1 MKFFKCLLF
10 WEEKVPFQGLHNPEL
25 CYYPRCC
32 TIRTKQLEG
41 VDLRKML
48 TKVLLQLLTF
58 GLTSSF
64 ATLQSHSHKEA
75 MNDIRIGIFNNY
87 SSKHLDV
94 KAIHGIHH
102 CTKRQRKI
110 EKQTYLWGKCVTG
123 WWEANWEP
131 HNSPNGCLVVC
142 IWWVSTFLLS
152 KSKTSRGAT
161 TSSSLTSPHQP
172 RRLPGVSFPPT
183 RLPTHLAP
191 TCPLDVFLH
200 LLWHLQAK
208 NLTHQIHEID

>member
-1 MKFFKCLLF
+1 MNGVHCFFVVWCSSTLPLAILSVQNHVHLPSNKHFHNESSLAIVKVQDNTQTGFTNFLKCLLF
-10 WEEKVPFQGLHNPEL
+10 WEEKVPFQSLHNPER

-58 GLTSSF
+58 GLASSF

-102 CTKRQRKI
+102 CTKRKRNR
-110 EKQTYLWGKCVTG
+110 ETNL
-123 WWEANWEP
+123 
-131 HNSPNGCLVVC
+131 LVREMCYRMVG
-142 IWWVSTFLLS
+142 S
-152 KSKTSRGAT
+152 KLGA
-161 TSSSLTSPHQP
+161 SQLTKWMPC
-172 RRLPGVSFPPT
+172 G
-183 RLPTHLAP
+183 
-191 TCPLDVFLH
+191 LH
-200 LLWHLQAK
+200 LMS
-208 NLTHQIHEID
+208 